1 MLGSRRFTGLL
12 FLALSLVVLVL
23 SGCGVV
29 RLTPQM
35 SHQGRLL
42 DASGN
47 PVADGNYE
55 IVYRLFHVATG
66 GTAVHT
72 ETRTVEV
79 KDGLFTT
86 SLGLSA
92 AIDPTLFARATWL
105 EVEIDGE
112 TLTPRQRLQGA
123 PYAFSLT
130 SGSVVQGAETI
141 DREYGGQEDT
151 GAALT
156 VWNTDGTVTGG
167 NGLLAV
173 NQASPTLAA
182 DREKTAALQARAL
195 GSTYGAIVT
204 SQSYRGLFVRSAP
217 TWYDAY
223 FMGDV
228 GIFVNGSCTGCTMA
242 YFAQNAG
249 NVPIQAGDFVAV
261 VGVVA
266 DPDLNM
272 PIMQVRK
279 ATAADDAVIGV
290 ASSAAT
296 RDPVGEYNG
305 VVTGGYNLTD
315 GPAPAGGY
323 LSVAVQGLVQARAAG
338 SGVQPGAYLTAGA
351 DGAEATTAGGF
362 TRALS
367 TVDGDGMV
375 WVMLSGQ

>member
-1 MLGSRRFTGLL
+1 MHGPRRFTVFLL
-12 FLALSLVVLVL
+12 IALSLVVLVL
-23 SGCGVV
+23 SGCGVI

-47 PVADGNYE
+47 PVPDGDYE

-72 ETRTVEV
+72 ENRTVAV
-79 KDGLFTT
+79 QDGLFTT
-86 SLGLSA
+86 DIGLSA
-92 AIDPTLFARATWL
+92 AIDPTLFSRATWL
-105 EVEIDGE
+105 EIEVDGE

-141 DREYGGQEDT
+141 DRDYAGQQDT

-173 NQASPTLAA
+173 NQASPTESA

-195 GSTYGAIVT
+195 GSTYGAIIT

-228 GIFVNGSCTGCTMA
+228 GIFVNGNCTGCAMA

-249 NVPIQAGDFVAV
+249 NVPIESGDFVAV

-266 DPDLNM
+266 DPDLNT
-272 PIMQVRK
+272 PVMQVRK
-279 ATAADDAVIGV
+279 ATAADDVVIGV
-290 ASSAAT
+290 SSSAAT
-296 RDPVGEYNG
+296 RDPVGEVNG
-305 VVTGGYNLTD
+305 VITGGFNLAE

-323 LSVAVQGLVQARAAG
+323 LSVVVQGLVQARAANN
-338 SGVQPGAYLTAGA
+338 GVQPGAYLTAGT
-351 DGAEATTAGGF
+351 DGAEVSAADGF

-367 TVDGDGMV
+367 TVDGDGLV